1 MVVFSLFLFLIWY
14 VDMEHESQ
22 TYGENLC
29 NGEAFVEYEMSVI
42 ICARYGIWGQKM
54 AKILANFMTNYC
66 ILVDIGRTSDIIAGT
81 VLKKLL
87 LQS

>member
-1 MVVFSLFLFLIWY
+1 
-14 VDMEHESQ
+14 
-22 TYGENLC
+22 
-29 NGEAFVEYEMSVI
+29 
-42 ICARYGIWGQKM
+42 M